1 MGKRTTIL
9 VLIFIAAVMVVIA
22 VVAARERG
30 SQDAQAALD
39 RGPNSSTNG
48 ASQPPRAG
56 QPNGLASFR
65 EIAKAE
71 MPAVVNIRTESRRQT
86 KDLFDS
92 FGNDLLE
99 RFFGVPQ
106 VPRGPSE
113 QILESAG
120 TGFIIDKSGLILT
133 NNHVVAGAS
142 KIAVALYAQE
152 DGEEYDA
159 RIVGR
164 DPLTDSALIELTEK
178 PSQELPVATL
188 GQSRDMQ
195 PGDWVMAI
203 GNPFNLAHTV
213 TVGVI
218 SAVGRPFPIAEGR
231 WQDVLQTDAAI
242 NPGNSGGPLL
252 NIRGEVIGINSAILA
267 GGPGAGNVGVGFAV
281 PIDPVRELLPQLRQG
296 TITRGRLGVQITPVT
311 ADMAKPL
318 GLQAPRGALVRV
330 VERGGPAASAGIEPG
345 DVIVQYNGNDVAK
358 SNELVD
364 MVSRTKP
371 GTSVPVEVIRDGQR
385 QTLRVTVGTLA
396 LDEAG
401 QGQGRQGGSASSE
414 TGFGMSIQALN
425 PQLRDRLGVPSDRGG
440 AVVTTVD
447 PTGAAGRGGLR
458 PGDVILEVNRSPVS
472 NAAETAAALR
482 RVPEHGTAFV
492 LVWRAG
498 QEVFLTITRQ

>member
-1 MGKRTTIL
+1 VL
-9 VLIFIAAVMVVIA
+9 VFIAAVMVVIA
-22 VVAARERG
+22 VVAARERA
-30 SQDAQAALD
+30 SQDSRAAFD
-39 RGPNSSTNG
+39 AAPVGSS
-48 ASQPPRAG
+48 AAPQPIQG
-56 QPNGLASFR
+56 SQPNGPGGFR
-65 EIAKAE
+65 DIAKAE

-86 KDLFDS
+86 RDLSGS

-99 RFFGVPQ
+99 RFFGAPQ
-106 VPRGPSE
+106 LPSGPTE
-113 QILESAG
+113 QVMKSAG
-120 TGFIIDKSGLILT
+120 TGFLIDKSGLILT
-133 NNHVVAGAS
+133 NNHVVAGAG
-142 KIAVALYAQE
+142 KISVALYAQE
-152 DGEEYDA
+152 DGAEYDA

-252 NIRGEVIGINSAILA
+252 NMRGEVIGINSAILA
-267 GGPGAGNVGVGFAV
+267 GGPGAGNVGVGFAI

-296 TITRGRLGVQITPVT
+296 TITRGRLGVQVTPVT
-311 ADMAKPL
+311 ADMTKAL
-318 GLQAPRGALVRV
+318 GLQDTRGALVRV
-330 VERGGPAASAGIEPG
+330 VERGGPAASAGIQPG
-345 DVIVQYNGNDVAK
+345 DVIVRYNGTDITK

-371 GTSVPVEVIRDGQR
+371 GTSVPLEVIRNGQR
-385 QTLRVTVGTLA
+385 QTIRVTVGTLD
-396 LDEAG
+396 LDEPG
-401 QGQGRQGGSASSE
+401 QGQGERQGGGAPSA
-414 TGFGMSIQALN
+414 TGFGMALQDLN
-425 PQLRDRLGVPSDRGG
+425 PQLRDRLGLPPDRGG
-440 AVVTTVD
+440 AVVATVD
-447 PTGAAGRGGLR
+447 PSGAAARGGLR
-458 PGDVILEVNRSPVS
+458 AGDIILEVNRGVVS
-472 NAAETAAALR
+472 NVTETAAALR

-492 LVWRAG
+492 LVWRDG
-498 QEVFLTITRQ
+498 QQVFLTITR